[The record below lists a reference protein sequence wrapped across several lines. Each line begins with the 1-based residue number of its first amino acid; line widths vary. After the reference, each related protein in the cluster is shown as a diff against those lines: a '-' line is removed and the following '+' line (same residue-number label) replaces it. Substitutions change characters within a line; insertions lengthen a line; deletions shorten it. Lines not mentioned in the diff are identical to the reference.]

1 MELGNITVKFPFC
14 SLFGF
19 AIRCYCRFRAVILS
33 LLCLCCNISCQI
45 LASMITYWN
54 NCVITDNA
62 NSGAVSNGEDSG
74 DTHMDVSGGHGDESH
89 SSSTRHSGESGR

>member
-1 MELGNITVKFPFC
+1 LQFVWVC
-14 SLFGF
+14 H
-19 AIRCYCRFRAVILS
+19 S
-33 LLCLCCNISCQI
+33 LLLSFSGSHFVCVAIDPVNAGELLIQI

>member
-1 MELGNITVKFPFC
+1 LGLPFAVTVVFGQSFCLFSVCVAIDPVNAGELLI
-14 SLFGF
+14 
-19 AIRCYCRFRAVILS
+19 
-33 LLCLCCNISCQI
+33 QI